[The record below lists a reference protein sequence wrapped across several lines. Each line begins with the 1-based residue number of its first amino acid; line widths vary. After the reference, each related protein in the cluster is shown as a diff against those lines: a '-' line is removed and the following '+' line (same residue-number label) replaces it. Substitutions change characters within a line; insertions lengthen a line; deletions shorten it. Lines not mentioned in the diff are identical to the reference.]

1 MRPREVRAK
10 GRHEWADGGG
20 AAANGLMRD
29 GRGAPAGGL
38 VWDGRVAPAG
48 GHRRVGRTA
57 GRARLT
63 DVRQA
68 SCPGTRPAR
77 ARGWHGAASRSARTA
92 GACKTARAN
101 PGTLCSSAAKKT
113 RLCIFGA
120 RVARNTGV
128 CMLISYK
135 VLRFLLKHLRFR
147 RIRLHQHCLNRANP
161 GSSCRKKAF
170 HANPSIYCEVPAGN
184 LGLCIFQPLL
194 GPPAS
199 HPMQTPHLIAKQ
211 MQEAAYS
218 ASSNPLMPSSN
229 SPSLQTASFIA

>member
-1 MRPREVRAK
+1 MN
-10 GRHEWADGGG
+10 GRTAEARRQTAWCGT
-20 AAANGLMRD
+20 AAAHRRAVRCGTAAAHR
-29 GRGAPAGGL
+29 GRPPAGG
-38 VWDGRVAPAG
+38 AHG
-48 GHRRVGRTA
+48 GQGAQAEHGCGRTA
-57 GRARLT
+57 GLMSGHQACASAR
-63 DVRQA
+63 V
-68 SCPGTRPAR
+68 AR
-77 ARGWHGAASRSARTA
+77 SRGLSARTA

-147 RIRLHQHCLNRANP
+147 RIRLRQHCLNRANP

-170 HANPSIYCEVPAGN
+170 HANPSIYCEVRAEN

-211 MQEAAYS
+211 MQEAAYF